1 MTSLPRMD
9 SSLKA
14 QKGPMF
20 SRKGITMHDPAAGS
34 IGAETPAQQLKDAS
48 KTSLETDPIIG
59 GALPQNRIGRYG
71 Q

>member
-1 MTSLPRMD
+1 MSSLPPFPNKIKTQ
-9 SSLKA
+9 S
-14 QKGPMF
+14 F

-34 IGAETPAQQLKDAS
+34 IGAQTPAEELKDAS
-48 KTSLETDPIIG
+48 KTSLETDPIMG